1 MCRFPCRARARG
13 LLSLAGGER
22 RLRWA
27 AFPSRTFPW
36 RLVALR
42 VVPRSGCE
50 ALPPH
55 VRSRRCRGPVV
66 GLLVAVFRPG
76 PGLVLSPRA
85 WALPVFLARLRMPIS
100 LSPFFYRA
108 RLRFLVSCH
117 AFSGFRPPGWVTGS
131 RCGAPANISR
141 AFRFRLPF
149 SPCSVPRLQSRH
161 FPPFRFAVSL
171 SPFRVAVLPQPLFGL
186 RSSSLL
192 H

>member
-1 MCRFPCRARARG
+1 MPGPGAGPAFPC
-13 LLSLAGGER
+13 GGVR

-42 VVPRSGCE
+42 VVPRTGC
-50 ALPPH
+50 AVLPPH
-55 VRSRRCRGPVV
+55 VCSRRCGGPVV

-100 LSPFFYRA
+100 LSLFSPTSFFYRA

-117 AFSGFRPPGWVTGS
+117 AFSGFCPPGWGTGS

-149 SPCSVPRLQSRH
+149 SPCSVPRLHSRH

-186 RSSSLL
+186 RSLSLL